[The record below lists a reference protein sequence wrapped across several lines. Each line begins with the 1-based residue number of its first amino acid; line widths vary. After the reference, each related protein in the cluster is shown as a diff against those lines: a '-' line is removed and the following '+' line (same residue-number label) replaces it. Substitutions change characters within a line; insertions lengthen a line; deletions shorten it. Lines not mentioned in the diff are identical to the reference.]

1 MRNLALTIGLFMFL
15 GLISGCGTPVD
26 RLVKEQIGLLNELA
40 DAYESGAPPS
50 RIDEIKQALDENDEK
65 IKELK
70 LPDEAKRRIKR
81 DYDADVRRALKR
93 ITEARKRAGISDD
106 YSPPSKQ

>member
-1 MRNLALTIGLFMFL
+1 MRKLAQFSGLFILL
-15 GLISGCGTPVD
+15 GLVSGCGATSD

-40 DAYESGAPPS
+40 DAYESGAPQS

-81 DYDADVRRALKR
+81 DYDADVRKALKR
-93 ITEARKRAGISDD
+93 IEEARKRAGIKEEDLPQ
-106 YSPPSKQ
+106 YKH